1 MMHLARLRQNE
12 RIAALAGICA
22 HTCRRTLARA
32 VWIFISPA
40 GVTSAS
46 ARHTVGADAT
56 GPSTPPWWRSTSM

>member
-32 VWIFISPA
+32 VWIFISRE
-40 GVTSAS
+40 GLTSS
-46 ARHTVGADAT
+46 RARHTNGGDAT
-56 GPSTPPWWRSTSM
+56 APSTPTSCRSTSM